1 METIDFR
8 QDLLPLKDKIFRLA
22 LRVCLNREEAEDIT
36 QDILVRAWE
45 QRQMLAGVRSIEA
58 WVLTAT
64 HRLAIDHLRQRE
76 RQNESLDD
84 DRDDR
89 PDSTSDVQQQ
99 IEDDERRQR
108 LRQCIDSLP
117 PPQRTIIQLR
127 DIEGHSVAETAAIT
141 GLSEDNVKVLTHR
154 ARQALKNFITKHIH
168 HGL

>member
-76 RQNESLDD
+76 RQNESLDNE
-84 DRDDR
+84 
-89 PDSTSDVQQQ
+89 
-99 IEDDERRQR
+99 I
-108 LRQCIDSLP
+108 
-117 PPQRTIIQLR
+117 
-127 DIEGHSVAETAAIT
+127 G
-141 GLSEDNVKVLTHR
+141 R
-154 ARQALKNFITKHIH
+154 AHV
-168 HGL
+168 

>member
-1 METIDFR
+1 MRTIDFR

-45 QRQMLAGVRSIEA
+45 QRQTLAGVRSIEA

-64 HRLAIDHLRQRE
+64 QRLAIDHLRQRE

-84 DRDDR
+84 RRDDR
-89 PDSTSDVQQQ
+89 PDSTPDVQQQ
-99 IEDDERRQR
+99 IEDEERSHR
-108 LRQCIDSLP
+108 LRQCINSLP
-117 PPQRTIIQLR
+117 TPQRTVLQLR

-141 GLSEDNVKVLTHR
+141 GLSEDNVKVLTYR
-154 ARQALKNFITKHIH
+154 ARQALKDYLTKHIR

>member
-84 DRDDR
+84 
-89 PDSTSDVQQQ
+89 
-99 IEDDERRQR
+99 ERRQR